1 MSGLAINT
9 RRALWTIWKAADD
22 EKVLTIAEIGNLIGV
37 DCESTLRLIRNME
50 SIGLVE
56 LTVQPLFRVEFN
68 EKAFKRNSSPV
79 SRRAAV
85 NSLLKQG

>member
-1 MSGLAINT
+1 MSGLTINT

-22 EKVLTIAEIGNLIGV
+22 EKVLTIAEISNLIGV

-68 EKAFKRNSSPV
+68 EKAFEPPLPHCA
-79 SRRAAV
+79 RRV
-85 NSLLKQG
+85 L